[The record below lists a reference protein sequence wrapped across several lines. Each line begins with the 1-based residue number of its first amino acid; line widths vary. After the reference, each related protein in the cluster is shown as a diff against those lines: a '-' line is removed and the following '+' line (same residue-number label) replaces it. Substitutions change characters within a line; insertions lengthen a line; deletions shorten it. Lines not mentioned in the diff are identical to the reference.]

1 MYIDESR
8 IYCCWL
14 IDWSQAI
21 VVNAY
26 TNYLPIKSFL
36 SSSTSPGIDSGAG
49 GAAGAGGGRGRGQ
62 VGLASS

>member
-1 MYIDESR
+1 M
-8 IYCCWL
+8 
-14 IDWSQAI
+14 
-21 VVNAY
+21 NAY

-49 GAAGAGGGRGRGQ
+49 GAAGAGGEAGGRGQ